1 MHPNIQRLFLQL
13 YYLSLSP
20 AQYNSASLNR
30 TITGCKISS
39 RGFAT
44 ISSQNEANGKSA
56 PKNPYPYPRNPR
68 PTPYQIFHLPVG
80 ASQSEIKARY
90 YELVRAHHP
99 DSHHAAQL
107 GADLAHTRF
116 RSIKA
121 AYDFLRGRTLSP
133 HPNARPTPFPRN
145 FDPYVNELARRRRAY
160 YASRAGYAR
169 GTEKGTEGESWGE
182 GSGSRPDERTMWSE
196 DGWRER
202 LIFGLGMVTLLAGL
216 FPNMPFTIASTFMP
230 TSFFVSP
237 TSSSSTSDHPKS
249 PSSNVSSTSFTLRFG
264 IDLDKGHREAV
275 SALVQA
281 RNERETMGAERR
293 EGVRQ
298 RVREILT
305 ADSPD
310 QIGRTNDPPPVLS
323 TAADIG
329 DLPQVETARTQ
340 PIQSTLTSDQP
351 RPSASDSTSP

>member
-1 MHPNIQRLFLQL
+1 M
-13 YYLSLSP
+13 
-20 AQYNSASLNR
+20 R
-30 TITGCKISS
+30 T
-39 RGFAT
+39 AD
-44 ISSQNEANGKSA
+44 
-56 PKNPYPYPRNPR
+56 
-68 PTPYQIFHLPVG
+68 
-80 ASQSEIKARY
+80 

-202 LIFGLGMVTLLAGL
+202 LIFGLGMVVSTLLLNDGL
-216 FPNMPFTIASTFMP
+216 
-230 TSFFVSP
+230 
-237 TSSSSTSDHPKS
+237 SSQTHLS
-249 PSSNVSSTSFTLRFG
+249 
-264 IDLDKGHREAV
+264 
-275 SALVQA
+275 
-281 RNERETMGAERR
+281 
-293 EGVRQ
+293 
-298 RVREILT
+298 
-305 ADSPD
+305 SPD
-310 QIGRTNDPPPVLS
+310 TVSWPFP
-323 TAADIG
+323 
-329 DLPQVETARTQ
+329 
-340 PIQSTLTSDQP
+340 
-351 RPSASDSTSP
+351 